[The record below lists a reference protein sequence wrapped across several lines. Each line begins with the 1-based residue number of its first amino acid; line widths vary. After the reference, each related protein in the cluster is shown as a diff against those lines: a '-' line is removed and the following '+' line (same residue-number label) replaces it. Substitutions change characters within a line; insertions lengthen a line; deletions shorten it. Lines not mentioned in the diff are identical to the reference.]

1 MSITCRPALTEQQAR
16 HFRDL
21 GYLRL
26 PDPGLPRGLLAAV
39 AEVIRTRA
47 ARLPAGQTKVYRLY
61 QHDRALLHRLVAHPA
76 LTAPLTALLGPNVV
90 YVLNRH
96 NQGSL
101 NAPGAQ
107 EVRLHRDIL
116 QPTRGLLTAVV
127 YFEDAGVETGCTWIV
142 PGSHRAP
149 YVGVPQPGGGG
160 TWMDEHPE
168 LADLVDQALPV
179 PVPVG
184 GVLLFDA
191 CVFHTVGPNTG
202 VRTRTGAV
210 LGYRSADELDANP
223 DPTRQIVVA
232 GTQLYRGNDGP
243 GSGEFGGV

>member
-1 MSITCRPALTEQQAR
+1 MPTTTSPVLTEQQAR

-26 PDPGLPRGLLAAV
+26 PDAGLPQRLLDDV
-39 AEVIRTRA
+39 AEAVRARA
-47 ARLPAGQTKVYRLY
+47 ARLPAGRAKVYRLY
-61 QHDRALLHRLVAHPA
+61 QHDRALMHRLVAHPA
-76 LTAPLTALLGPNVV
+76 LTGPLTALLGPNVV

-127 YFEDAGVETGCTWIV
+127 YFEDATVETGCTWIV

-149 YVGVPQPGGGG
+149 YVGVPQPDGGG

-168 LADLVDQALPV
+168 LADLADQAVPV
-179 PVPVG
+179 PVPAG
-184 GVLLFDA
+184 GVLLFDGTL
-191 CVFHTVGPNTG
+191 FHTVGANTG
-202 VRTRTGAV
+202 GTTRTSAV
-210 LGYRSADELDANP
+210 LGYRSADELDAHP
-223 DPTRQIVVA
+223 DLDRQVVVA
-232 GTQLYRGNDGP
+232 GAQLYRGNDRP
-243 GSGEFGGV
+243 N

>member
-1 MSITCRPALTEQQAR
+1 MPTTTSPVLTEQQAR

-26 PDPGLPRGLLAAV
+26 PDAGLPQRLLDDV
-39 AEVIRTRA
+39 AEAVRARA
-47 ARLPAGQTKVYRLY
+47 ARLPAGRAKVYRLY
-61 QHDRALLHRLVAHPA
+61 QHDRALMHRLVAHPA
-76 LTAPLTALLGPNVV
+76 LTGPLTALLGPNVV

-127 YFEDAGVETGCTWIV
+127 YFEDATVETGCTWIV
-142 PGSHRAP
+142 PGSHCAP
-149 YVGVPQPGGGG
+149 YVGVPQPDGGG

-168 LADLVDQALPV
+168 LADLADQAVPV
-179 PVPVG
+179 PVPAG
-184 GVLLFDA
+184 GVLLFDGTL
-191 CVFHTVGPNTG
+191 FHTVGANTG
-202 VRTRTGAV
+202 GTTRTSAV
-210 LGYRSADELDANP
+210 LGYRSADELDAHP
-223 DPTRQIVVA
+223 DLDRQVVVVGA
-232 GTQLYRGNDGP
+232 QLYRGNDRP
-243 GSGEFGGV
+243 N